1 MDPNFRGD
9 DDHHDG
15 TSDATPGGYS
25 KERRPGEVIFTCLL
39 LGASAVLL
47 NEAFGISGF
56 GTLSAPGT
64 VPVVTAAIMVLCMV
78 IIFVQTVR
86 LPKVAGESVARDILP
101 WRVLA
106 FIAFLVGYALAVRP
120 LGFLPTTALFL
131 VFGIRLLGRGWAF
144 SVGVG
149 LGALVCIWIIFRIVF
164 TVLMPAG
171 IVPEAE
177 LVQMIRNIFRG
188 VR

>member
-9 DDHHDG
+9 TDHHDG

-25 KERRPGEVIFTCLL
+25 KQRRPGELVFTFFL
-39 LGASAVLL
+39 LGASVVLL
-47 NEAFGISGF
+47 IEAFGISGF
-56 GTLSAPGT
+56 GKLSAPGT
-64 VPVVTAAIMVLCMV
+64 VPVVTAAIMVVCMLIV
-78 IIFVQTVR
+78 GAQTVR
-86 LPKVAGESVARDILP
+86 LPKVAGETLARDILP

-106 FIAFLVGYALAVRP
+106 FVAFLMAYALAVRP

-131 VFGIRLLGRGWAF
+131 VFGIRLLGRGWVF
-144 SVGVG
+144 SAGVG
-149 LGALVCIWIIFRIVF
+149 LGALICIWIVFRIVF

-177 LVQMIRNIFRG
+177 LVQLIRNLFGGAR
-188 VR
+188 

>member
-25 KERRPGEVIFTCLL
+25 KQRRPGEVFFTCFLL
-39 LGASAVLL
+39 VASVVLL

-56 GTLSAPGT
+56 GQLSAPGT
-64 VPVVTAAIMVLCMV
+64 VPVVTAAIMVLCMA
-78 IIFVQTVR
+78 IIFFQTIR
-86 LPKVAGESVARDILP
+86 LPKVTGESIARDILP

-106 FIAFLVGYALAVRP
+106 FVGFLIAYALAVRP

-131 VFGIRLLGRGWAF
+131 VLGIRILGRGWLF

-149 LGALVCIWIIFRIVF
+149 LGALVGIWIVFRIVF
-164 TVLMPAG
+164 TVLMPPG

-177 LVQMIRNIFRG
+177 LVQIIRNLFSG

>member
-25 KERRPGEVIFTCLL
+25 KQRRPGEVFFTCFLL
-39 LGASAVLL
+39 VASAVLL

-56 GTLSAPGT
+56 GQLSAPGT
-64 VPVVTAAIMVLCMV
+64 VPVVTAAIMVLCMA
-78 IIFVQTVR
+78 IIFFQTIR
-86 LPKVAGESVARDILP
+86 LPKVTGESIARDILP

-106 FIAFLVGYALAVRP
+106 FVGFLIAYALAVRP

-131 VFGIRLLGRGWAF
+131 VLGIRILGRGWLF

-149 LGALVCIWIIFRIVF
+149 LGALVGIWIVFRIVF
-164 TVLMPAG
+164 TVLMPPG

-177 LVQMIRNIFRG
+177 LVQIIRNLFSG